1 LSIDFVGDFNKQFAR
16 GDVVDLKLLVKDEEG
31 NVVSDAVVSLTDPNG
46 NEVSLNSAGNGYY
59 TGQYNVSFDFPVG
72 LQQFSFSAEK
82 GGRKGVEELA
92 LDVNKGAIKAIL
104 LLPADLKA
112 DIGEKIEFRFRLVY
126 DNNSAVGK
134 ADVNAVL
141 NGISI
146 PLQFD
151 GNIFTGYYLFS
162 ERDVGDVNLL
172 ISAVDS
178 FANSGTTAFAFTV
191 EQQLQLFAF
200 FPWLILLLV
209 LLVAL
214 YSLYRLR
221 HLFSLE
227 RRRGKLVVA
236 KQTTLFQK
244 AVAKG
249 KVRKAKLQKQ
259 IAGHEKE
266 LHKTGE
272 EISVER
278 KRHVIA
284 WRRLPSEL
292 RYAAHKALVGFSL
305 LPGQTKQLF
314 LKPKGIARAVERR
327 KRLNDIDSE
336 IAELR
341 ERILNL
347 ETEFCKQTIKEDY
360 FRQKLFEFREKIH
373 LLELEKTRLGSG
385 G

>member
-1 LSIDFVGDFNKQFAR
+1 
-16 GDVVDLKLLVKDEEG
+16 
-31 NVVSDAVVSLTDPNG
+31 
-46 NEVSLNSAGNGYY
+46 
-59 TGQYNVSFDFPVG
+59 
-72 LQQFSFSAEK
+72 
-82 GGRKGVEELA
+82 
-92 LDVNKGAIKAIL
+92 
-104 LLPADLKA
+104 
-112 DIGEKIEFRFRLVY
+112 
-126 DNNSAVGK
+126 
-134 ADVNAVL
+134 
-141 NGISI
+141 
-146 PLQFD
+146 
-151 GNIFTGYYLFS
+151 
-162 ERDVGDVNLL
+162 
-172 ISAVDS
+172 
-178 FANSGTTAFAFTV
+178 GTTAFAFTV
-191 EQQLQLFAF
+191 KQQLQLLSLL
-200 FPWLILLLV
+200 PWFILLIV

-236 KQTTLFQK
+236 KQATLFQK

-249 KVRKAKLQKQ
+249 KGRKEKLQKEIKGREGGLQ
-259 IAGHEKE
+259 KIS
-266 LHKTGE
+266 E

-292 RYAAHKALVGFSL
+292 RYSAHKAALGLSL
-305 LPGQTKQLF
+305 LPGKTKQLF

-341 ERILNL
+341 ERIQNL

-373 LLELEKTRLGSG
+373 FLELEKTRLGSG